1 MDKKEW
7 LLLGVLPFGGLDRI
21 LETFNGLIIFF
32 AV

>member
-7 LLLGVLPFGGLDRI
+7 LGVLPFGGLDRI